1 MKSNFRLSTSELEVM
16 AHKALE
22 AIGVA
27 SGLDSDGAYAIVWC
41 EVRGLEGLA
50 MLIRDFDALVGSP
63 SYSGEILDA
72 GGLSALVVAPMAI
85 DLAMVKNGVLRV
97 YNIRSPIAA
106 LAYAVRRARNG
117 RWFKLI
123 WGNSRAVAAEGTA
136 VISCLGSEIVET
148 LAITSGKGLA
158 PPVSLVNVTASEL
171 EKRRMRAL
179 TEGLNLN
186 TDLYLDLLKAAKRI
200 LVPASENSRSGAGAE
215 VDDND

>member
-1 MKSNFRLSTSELEVM
+1 M

-27 SGLDSDGAYAIVWC
+27 SGLDRDGAYAIVWC
-41 EVRGLEGLA
+41 EVRGLDGLA

-72 GGLSALVVAPMAI
+72 SGLSALVVAPMAI

-136 VISCLGSEIVET
+136 VISRLGSDIAET
-148 LAITSGKGLA
+148 LTITSGQGLA
-158 PPVSLVNVTASEL
+158 PSVASVTVTANEL
-171 EKRRMRAL
+171 EKRRMHAL
-179 TEGLNLN
+179 TEGLILN
-186 TDLYLDLLKAAKRI
+186 ADLYRDLLNAAKRI
-200 LVPASENSRSGAGAE
+200 LVPASESSRSGAGAE